1 MSCNSNNDCA
11 KNKSNIFSNE
21 AKLRLLEYINL
32 DKNIMGKID
41 TEKLSDYDK
50 FVMQH
55 DEDIECAIKY
65 IDDLEKRWIEEVKV
79 NCSNETKIN
88 KLETKINEL
97 ETKLKSAEVDY
108 NTAMEINS
116 TIINRNNILVEE
128 NDTLKRYIDEVLARQ
143 QNVECKSNDTINEML
158 EAKEKAEELKINM
171 CKEYLK
177 TIPISTITIE
187 NNVSTKI
194 VTGQDMFNKEIIDV
208 IETIT
213 ESVDDCYIPTTLAK
227 LRELQ
232 KQIET
237 DNGRKYQ

>member
-1 MSCNSNNDCA
+1 MGCNCKN
-11 KNKSNIFSNE
+11 NKSNIFNDE
-21 AKLRLLEYINL
+21 VKQRLLEYI
-32 DKNIMGKID
+32 KID
-41 TEKLSDYDK
+41 KKISGNMGNDEPSDYDK

-65 IDDLEKRWIEEVKV
+65 IEDLEKRWIEEVKV

-88 KLETKINEL
+88 KLETK
-97 ETKLKSAEVDY
+97 LKSSEIDY

-116 TIINRNNILVEE
+116 TIINRNNKLVEE
-128 NDTLKRYIDEVLARQ
+128 NDTLKRYIDEVLAKQ

-158 EAKEKAEELKINM
+158 EAKEKAEELKTNM

-177 TIPISTITIE
+177 TIPISTTTIE

-237 DNGRKYQ
+237 DNGRKF